1 MKYENFQELGQKI
14 CMFFWFS
21 HFFSLVLQTK

>member
-14 CMFFWFS
+14 WKFFWFS
-21 HFFSLVLQTK
+21 HFFSLILQTK